1 MSNQINEAFL
11 SSIENLAKQG
21 VLQQTEP
28 PITCDELVAW
38 VCYTRHLRGTA
49 LDLLTEKKKAE
60 KALKDTQYLS
70 TLWIKAL
77 TSVMPKKMQ
86 KRALKI
92 AGQAIAQG
100 MQEAGMESYDVDF
113 EELEKQINP
122 E

>member
-1 MSNQINEAFL
+1 
-11 SSIENLAKQG
+11 
-21 VLQQTEP
+21 
-28 PITCDELVAW
+28 
-38 VCYTRHLRGTA
+38 
-49 LDLLTEKKKAE
+49 
-60 KALKDTQYLS
+60 
-70 TLWIKAL
+70 
-77 TSVMPKKMQ
+77 MPKKMQ